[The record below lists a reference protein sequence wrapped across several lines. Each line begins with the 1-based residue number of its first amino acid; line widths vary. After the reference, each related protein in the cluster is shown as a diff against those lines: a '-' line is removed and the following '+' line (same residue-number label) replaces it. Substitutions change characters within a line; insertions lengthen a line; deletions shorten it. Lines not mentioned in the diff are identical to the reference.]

1 MGIFFHWLG
10 GFCSATNFIP
20 FRRIRRWSWE
30 IYWLIQGVAA
40 WLLAP
45 MLLAWIFVPHLVSIL
60 RDSPA
65 RSIGYAVFFGA
76 SWGIGG
82 LTFGL
87 SVRYLGVALGYAIA
101 LGLCTAFGTLVP
113 PIYSGAIRSILQHP
127 SGQVIVLGVFVCLV
141 AVAVNGW
148 AGWSKEQ
155 ELSGE
160 ERAHIGEREF
170 SVVRGI
176 LVAVFAGIMSAFFA
190 YGLAAGAPIAK
201 VAGRYLAASGRSL
214 VWRNLPVLIAVL
226 WGGFLTNFVWSAF
239 LIWRNHTMHQFAGAA
254 GENPMRPGDRP
265 DEQGAEPQACRLTAG
280 TLINNYLLAALA
292 GLFWYLQ
299 FFFYS
304 LGETHMGRYAFSSW
318 TLHMASIILFA
329 TLWGIALKE
338 WSGTSIR
345 TRVLV
350 SLGLLG
356 LVGST
361 VIVGYGNYLQS
372 QGH

>member
-1 MGIFFHWLG
+1 
-10 GFCSATNFIP
+10 
-20 FRRIRRWSWE
+20 
-30 IYWLIQGVAA
+30 
-40 WLLAP
+40 
-45 MLLAWIFVPHLVSIL
+45 
-60 RDSPA
+60 
-65 RSIGYAVFFGA
+65 
-76 SWGIGG
+76 
-82 LTFGL
+82 
-87 SVRYLGVALGYAIA
+87 
-101 LGLCTAFGTLVP
+101 
-113 PIYSGAIRSILQHP
+113 
-127 SGQVIVLGVFVCLV
+127 
-141 AVAVNGW
+141 VNGW

-155 ELSGE
+155 ELSDE

-170 SVVRGI
+170 SFVRGI

-190 YGLAAGAPIAK
+190 YGLAAGAPIAE

-254 GENPMRPGDRP
+254 DENPMRPGDRP

-304 LGETHMGRYAFSSW
+304 LGETQMGRYAFSSW

-372 QGH
+372 